1 MLFKSKIGLIRYL
14 KYSWYVIALV
24 IFGISF
30 FPTVVEAIYTR
41 GFFKNMS
48 QGLRFVSGKFETAI
62 GEFVFFMIINALI
75 INTIQY
81 FVKNKDEYK
90 NASFWKSTAF
100 KFIHVLIKLYVVF
113 ELIWGLNYLK
123 PSPAAAFNLAVPVSY
138 SKAEV
143 AILSLELIKELNH
156 TRQILPDSAILI
168 LQPNAIFEA
177 NVLEYQ
183 KITVQYPFL
192 KYAFP
197 CIKTAQFSK
206 LGDYL
211 GYLAFYQPITGEA
224 IVRGDL
230 PILTLPFTVSHEI
243 AHQLGYA
250 SETEANFIAFVI
262 GSESKDPLF
271 RYSMLLQLFSYV
283 QIAHLDLVAAKGNF
297 KEWEAIVTRNKQL
310 LSPKVLA
317 DRKKIKAFFAA
328 RSALLIPV
336 SVTLYDQFLQLNKQ
350 AKGIDSYNDVILWAL
365 AYRKKHL
372 TFTN

>member
-1 MLFKSKIGLIRYL
+1 MLCKSKIGLIRYL
-14 KYSWYVIALV
+14 KYSWYLIALV
-24 IFGISF
+24 IFAFSF
-30 FPTVVEAIYTR
+30 SPDVINLVYTR
-41 GFFKNMS
+41 GFFKYLS
-48 QGLRFVSGKFETAI
+48 EGLRFVSGKFETAI
-62 GEFVFFMIINALI
+62 GEFVLFMIINALI

-81 FVKNKDEYK
+81 FVKNKCEYK
-90 NASFWKSTAF
+90 NSSFWKNTLQRFAL
-100 KFIHVLIKLYVVF
+100 ILIKLYVVF

-123 PSPAAAFNLAVPVSY
+123 TSPAVAFNLTVPQSY

-143 AILSLELIKELNH
+143 DILSLELIKELNQ
-156 TRQILPDSAILI
+156 TRQILSDSAITI
-168 LQPNAIFEA
+168 LQTNAIFEA
-177 NVLEYQ
+177 NILAYQ
-183 KITVQYPFL
+183 KIALKYPFL
-192 KYAFP
+192 NYSSP
-197 CIKTAQFSK
+197 SIKTAQFTK

-262 GSESKDPLF
+262 GSESDQPLF

-283 QIAHLDLVAAKGNF
+283 QIAHLDLLASKGDF
-297 KEWEAIVTRNKQL
+297 KQWKEIIERNKQL
-310 LSPKVLA
+310 LSPKVID
-317 DRKKIKAFFAA
+317 DRKKIKVFFAA
-328 RSALLIPV
+328 RSALLIPA

-365 AYRKKHL
+365 AYRKKHP
-372 TFTN
+372 TITD